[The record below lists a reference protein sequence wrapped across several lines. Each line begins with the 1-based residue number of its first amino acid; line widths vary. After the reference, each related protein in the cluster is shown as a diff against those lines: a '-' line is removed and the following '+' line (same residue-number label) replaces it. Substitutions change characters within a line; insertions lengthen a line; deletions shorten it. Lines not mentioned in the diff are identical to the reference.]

1 MSSPAAT
8 DPAPGWPRRAGA
20 PSISRNALLGG
31 LAFLVTVAVSLVVSP
46 QVVHGLGLAAYGV
59 LAMASELTGYCGLLD
74 LGIRVAMGY
83 FTARAL
89 VAGGRA
95 QLEESLR
102 AAVCM
107 LAGLGLLLA
116 ILAGPLAWNFPRLFK
131 IDNTNALEVRLTVGL
146 LLLMMAVGMLA
157 TLPNALLAGLRR
169 FDLSNGIDIV
179 ASLLNAALVLSVL
192 RLQGGLL
199 AVAAAHAAARAISWL
214 LQFLAVGRMRLG
226 LRLFPL
232 SINSKIAKDVLSY
245 GGASLVLNL
254 AQMAVLQMDLMII
267 GSVIGARAA
276 GQYQIGR
283 YLGIH
288 LSTLMTGIAMTFATP
303 FTHHHTA
310 GEWDQVKSLLLGAS
324 RYCNALAFLVAAL
337 ILVFGQ
343 PFIAL
348 WMGGEFT
355 HGAWW
360 DRSDTVLLFITLA
373 MLARSMGWVAIQYL
387 LGARQLRFFT
397 GVRVAEAGVSVVG
410 GIVSAR
416 LLGIGGVALVKLLIS
431 VISHFVF
438 VIPYVLRKVQ
448 IRGFLF
454 VRESA
459 FRPVLVGLAAGGA
472 GLLVAA
478 AIPPLGW
485 KRFFADCTLAGLAGL
500 AAAWFAVV
508 DRAEKT
514 RLLGQLRSITS
525 TLAGSPRGFGR

>member
-1 MSSPAAT
+1 
-8 DPAPGWPRRAGA
+8 
-20 PSISRNALLGG
+20 
-31 LAFLVTVAVSLVVSP
+31 
-46 QVVHGLGLAAYGV
+46 
-59 LAMASELTGYCGLLD
+59 
-74 LGIRVAMGY
+74 
-83 FTARAL
+83 
-89 VAGGRA
+89 
-95 QLEESLR
+95 
-102 AAVCM
+102 
-107 LAGLGLLLA
+107 
-116 ILAGPLAWNFPRLFK
+116 
-131 IDNTNALEVRLTVGL
+131 
-146 LLLMMAVGMLA
+146 
-157 TLPNALLAGLRR
+157 
-169 FDLSNGIDIV
+169 
-179 ASLLNAALVLSVL
+179 
-192 RLQGGLL
+192 
-199 AVAAAHAAARAISWL
+199 
-214 LQFLAVGRMRLG
+214 
-226 LRLFPL
+226 
-232 SINSKIAKDVLSY
+232 
-245 GGASLVLNL
+245 
-254 AQMAVLQMDLMII
+254 
-267 GSVIGARAA
+267 
-276 GQYQIGR
+276 
-283 YLGIH
+283 
-288 LSTLMTGIAMTFATP
+288 
-303 FTHHHTA
+303 
-310 GEWDQVKSLLLGAS
+310 LGAS